1 MQVSHALAYS
11 RLTIAD
17 ASAVLAKQAALTK
30 IAGPGLLGLLQN
42 PTQVVDGK
50 TVPHIPAEALRNAL
64 IGLGIG
70 GVAGGVQEY
79 SKPEKERNYS
89 RVIDKAM
96 LGSMLGGAGTVG
108 WRHLVNSGNAK
119 NPAVLQQEF
128 DGMGAPPSP
137 IDQVREGLT
146 AENEAAMAPGAPSA
160 NSPLTNLAAGAASDK
175 TLPLGVRNTAMWAHD
190 AGPAQWGGA
199 IGGGAVGYG
208 LGARAGQI
216 GRLLNNSGKPAAPAG
231 KGRMVAGILAKII
244 GGVGGAYTGGSLS
257 SSILP
262 GGAK

>member
-1 MQVSHALAYS
+1 VQVSHALAYS
-11 RLTIAD
+11 RLNIAE
-17 ASAVLAKQAALTK
+17 AAALLAKQASLTK
-30 IAGPGLLGLLQN
+30 RAGPGLLDLLRN

-50 TVPHIPAEALRNAL
+50 TVPHVPAETLRNAL

-96 LGSMLGGAGTVG
+96 LGSMLGGSGTVA

-119 NPAVLQQEF
+119 APAVLQPEF
-128 DGMGAPPSP
+128 DGMGASPSP
-137 IDQVREGLT
+137 IDQVRENLS
-146 AENEAAMAPGAPSA
+146 ADNEAAAAPSA
-160 NSPLTNLAAGAASDK
+160 PTARSPLADLAAGAAADK
-175 TLPLGVRNTAMWAHD
+175 KLPLSVRNTAMWAHD

-199 IGGGAVGYG
+199 LGGGAVGYG

-216 GRLLNNSGKPAAPAG
+216 GRLLNNSGKPVAPAG
-231 KGRMVAGILAKII
+231 KGRIAASMLAKIL
-244 GGVGGAYTGGSLS
+244 GGVGGTYVGGSLS
-257 SSILP
+257 SSLLP